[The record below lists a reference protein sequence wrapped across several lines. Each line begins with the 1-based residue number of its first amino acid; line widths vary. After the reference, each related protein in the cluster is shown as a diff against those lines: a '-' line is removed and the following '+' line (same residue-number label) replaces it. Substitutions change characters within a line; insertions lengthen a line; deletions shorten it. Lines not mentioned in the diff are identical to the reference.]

1 MPLDAQAR
9 RFLDML
15 ASTAARPATAD
26 AVAQRRTAY
35 QGLMR
40 FSRGAAAPCTV
51 EERVMLSQAEVR
63 WLVRSRFR
71 TGFVFGVA
79 MAVCVFWV
87 EWLLS
92 RVL

>member
-1 MPLDAQAR
+1 VSVTSEDRRAPSTPEQAQ
-9 RFLDML
+9 
-15 ASTAARPATAD
+15 
-26 AVAQRRTAY
+26 Q
-35 QGLMR
+35 
-40 FSRGAAAPCTV
+40 TV

>member
-1 MPLDAQAR
+1 
-9 RFLDML
+9 
-15 ASTAARPATAD
+15 
-26 AVAQRRTAY
+26 
-35 QGLMR
+35 
-40 FSRGAAAPCTV
+40 
-51 EERVMLSQAEVR
+51 MLSQAEVR